1 MEIDDRGREIP
12 RKTSL
17 AEDAAE
23 RDVETRWGKD
33 AALRAEFRDDYEACV
48 AYHVAVARGVAHH
61 TKQNVRS
68 LGTIPDAPPAAPGQS
83 GAGAHA
89 SAAPA
94 LQRWNANVALR
105 AEFVEFEFFEAF
117 DKANA
122 AGRAKILGQPAQGQ
136 RDGSAAAPIAAPIA
150 STTDAPI
157 AASVTYGTNKF
168 VSFDDFYAW
177 RRGFAA
183 KAIECGELDEA
194 VFRANLAARWNE
206 MAHAQ
211 QGDRRHG

>member
-33 AALRAEFRDDYEACV
+33 AALRAEFRDDYDACV

-89 SAAPA
+89 S
-94 LQRWNANVALR
+94 
-105 AEFVEFEFFEAF
+105 
-117 DKANA
+117 
-122 AGRAKILGQPAQGQ
+122 
-136 RDGSAAAPIAAPIA
+136 AAPIAAPIA

>member
-1 MEIDDRGREIP
+1 MEID

-17 AEDAAE
+17 AEEAAADA
-23 RDVETRWGKD
+23 VEARWKKD
-33 AALRAEFRDDYEACV
+33 AALRAEFAEDFDACC
-48 AYHVAVARGVAHH
+48 AYHMAVARGVAHH

-68 LGTIPDAPPAAPGQS
+68 LGTIPDAPPAAPAES

-94 LQRWNANVALR
+94 LQRWNANAALR

-117 DKANA
+117 DKAAA

-136 RDGSAAAPIAAPIA
+136 RDAGSAAAPIAAPAA
-150 STTDAPI
+150 SAPDAPS
-157 AASVTYGTNKF
+157 AKNLVYGTGEF

-183 KAIECGELDEA
+183 KMIEYGELDET
-194 VFRANLAARWNE
+194 VFRANMLARWNE
-206 MAHAQ
+206 MARAQ